1 MFMNEDKSSP
11 RSNGQALNLTKKKKH
26 SLRGDILFGFNFLH
40 KISGFVLLM
49 GNLESHES

>member
-11 RSNGQALNLTKKKKH
+11 RSNGQALNLPKKNH
-26 SLRGDILFGFNFLH
+26 SLRGDILFGFNFVH